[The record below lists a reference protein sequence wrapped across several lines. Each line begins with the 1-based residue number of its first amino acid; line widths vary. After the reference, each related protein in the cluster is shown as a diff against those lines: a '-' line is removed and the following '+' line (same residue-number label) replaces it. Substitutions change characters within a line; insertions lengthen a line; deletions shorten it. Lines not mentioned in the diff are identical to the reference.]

1 MRRRI
6 KVWMAMLMC
15 IVITCGMADIPV
27 KAAIYNNETG
37 THGGYDYELW
47 KDYGTTSMEL
57 GSGGTFSCSWSNIGN
72 ALFRKGKKFNST
84 QTYQQLGNISVDYG
98 CQYNPSGNSYLCIYG
113 WTKSPLVE
121 YYIVESWGTWRP
133 PGSTSKGTITV
144 DGGTYDVY
152 ETTRYNQPSIEGN
165 TTFQQYWSVR
175 TSKKTSGTISVSNHF
190 SQWESRGMRMGK
202 MYEIALTVEG
212 YQSSGNANVYQN
224 DIKIGGSTTG
234 GGGETTNPTPT
245 NVPTSRSAFTTI
257 EAEQYNS
264 RNSSSLEEIGTPDG
278 GKGIGY
284 IENGNTVT
292 YSNIDF
298 GNGANRFKAVVATEQ
313 DITIQVRKG
322 SATGTLLGT
331 LSVNGTG
338 GWDTYQELST
348 SISNV
353 SGVSDLVLV
362 FSGPVN
368 VDSFVFS
375 GNGGTTPVQ
384 AKDAYSTI
392 QAEDY
397 DLNSSTSMEMISTPD
412 GGNGIGYIENG
423 NTATYKNVDFGAGAT
438 SFTAYVATEQN
449 TNIELHLGSASG
461 ALIGTLSLSST
472 GGWNDYQNKSTTV
485 SNATGVHD
493 LVLVFSG
500 AVNVDSF
507 KFTGTAAPTTTPEP
521 TEEPTP
527 EPTTIPQPNTKSA
540 FSTIQA
546 EDYDSNSST
555 SMQTITTTNGGSGIG
570 YIENGNTATYK
581 NIDFGNGA
589 TSFSAYVAADF
600 DTSFELRLGSASGT
614 LIGTMNVNSTGG
626 WDTYQN
632 KTTTISNTTGV
643 HDLVLVFSNAV
654 NMDHFVFAGSGV
666 VPTTTPVPTQNPN
679 AKSAFT
685 TIQAEDYDSSNATNI
700 ETFTIDNGSA
710 IGYIEEGNAVTF
722 NNIDFGNGAS
732 SITAR
737 AATEM
742 SSTSIQIRSGSRT
755 GTLLGT
761 LTVSST
767 GSWDTYQNVSA
778 NITKTTGV
786 RDIVLVFSGPVNL
799 DSFVFKEGSASA
811 GGGSQTSQQANL
823 LNTYGSLF
831 GNIGTCINSY
841 QLNDATTMNVLKQQY
856 NSITLEN
863 EMKPDAILGSSP
875 SLISVQEARN
885 LGYYIPSNYSDSM
898 VPRLNFNTVDSVMQK
913 CAQNGIRMR
922 AHTLVWHSQT
932 PGWLFRQ
939 GFNGGSG
946 YVNSSVMNA
955 RLEFYV
961 KSMINHV
968 YNSPY
973 GDVVYAW
980 DIVNEHFHANNSG
993 WAAVYGNGKN
1003 VSFVRDAFR
1012 FASDA
1017 LTALGKRDSVKLF
1030 YNDYNT
1036 YEVSDDI
1043 VSLVNYINTNGK
1055 YCDGVGMQAHL
1066 DTGYPSADA
1075 FKNTLQKFLRAG
1087 FEVQITELDVTCNNA
1102 STQANYYYNLFS
1114 GILSLKKAGGN
1125 ITGITLWGLH
1135 DGMSW
1140 RSSQSPLLYS
1150 NLTTPKQAYNSVLK
1164 AFTDAGYHVGDTN

>member
-1 MRRRI
+1 
-6 KVWMAMLMC
+6 MLIC

-98 CQYNPSGNSYLCIYG
+98 CQYNPSANSYLYIYG

-234 GGGETTNPTPT
+234 GGETPNPTPT

-257 EAEQYNS
+257 EAEQYNG
-264 RNSSSLEEIGTPDG
+264 RNSSTLEEIGTPNG

-298 GNGANRFKAVVATEQ
+298 GNGANRFTAVVATEQ

-338 GWDTYQELST
+338 GWDTYQE
-348 SISNV
+348 
-353 SGVSDLVLV
+353 
-362 FSGPVN
+362 
-368 VDSFVFS
+368 
-375 GNGGTTPVQ
+375 
-384 AKDAYSTI
+384 
-392 QAEDY
+392 
-397 DLNSSTSMEMISTPD
+397 
-412 GGNGIGYIENG
+412 
-423 NTATYKNVDFGAGAT
+423 
-438 SFTAYVATEQN
+438 
-449 TNIELHLGSASG
+449 ASG

-493 LVLVFSG
+493 LVLVFS
-500 AVNVDSF
+500 
-507 KFTGTAAPTTTPEP
+507 
-521 TEEPTP
+521 
-527 EPTTIPQPNTKSA
+527 
-540 FSTIQA
+540 
-546 EDYDSNSST
+546 
-555 SMQTITTTNGGSGIG
+555 
-570 YIENGNTATYK
+570 
-581 NIDFGNGA
+581 
-589 TSFSAYVAADF
+589 
-600 DTSFELRLGSASGT
+600 
-614 LIGTMNVNSTGG
+614 
-626 WDTYQN
+626 
-632 KTTTISNTTGV
+632 
-643 HDLVLVFSNAV
+643 NAV
-654 NMDHFVFAGSGV
+654 NIDHFVFAGTGV
-666 VPTTTPVPTQNPN
+666 VPTTTPVPIQNPN

-700 ETFTIDNGSA
+700 EIFTIDNGSA
-710 IGYIEEGNAVTF
+710 IGYIEEGNAITF
-722 NNIDFGNGAS
+722 KNIDFGNGAA

-742 SSTSIQIRSGSRT
+742 SSTSIQIRSGSAA
-755 GTLLGT
+755 GSLLGT

-778 NITKTTGV
+778 NISKTTGV
-786 RDIVLVFSGPVNL
+786 RDIVFVFSGPVNL
-799 DSFVFKEGSASA
+799 DSFVFKEGSAST

-831 GNIGTCINSY
+831 GNIETCINSY
-841 QLNDATTMNVLKQQY
+841 QLNDATTMN
-856 NSITLEN
+856 
-863 EMKPDAILGSSP
+863 
-875 SLISVQEARN
+875 
-885 LGYYIPSNYSDSM
+885 
-898 VPRLNFNTVDSVMQK
+898 
-913 CAQNGIRMR
+913 C
-922 AHTLVWHSQT
+922 
-932 PGWLFRQ
+932 
-939 GFNGGSG
+939 
-946 YVNSSVMNA
+946 
-955 RLEFYV
+955 
-961 KSMINHV
+961 
-968 YNSPY
+968 
-973 GDVVYAW
+973 
-980 DIVNEHFHANNSG
+980 
-993 WAAVYGNGKN
+993 
-1003 VSFVRDAFR
+1003 
-1012 FASDA
+1012 
-1017 LTALGKRDSVKLF
+1017 
-1030 YNDYNT
+1030 
-1036 YEVSDDI
+1036 
-1043 VSLVNYINTNGK
+1043 
-1055 YCDGVGMQAHL
+1055 
-1066 DTGYPSADA
+1066 
-1075 FKNTLQKFLRAG
+1075 
-1087 FEVQITELDVTCNNA
+1087 
-1102 STQANYYYNLFS
+1102 
-1114 GILSLKKAGGN
+1114 
-1125 ITGITLWGLH
+1125 
-1135 DGMSW
+1135 
-1140 RSSQSPLLYS
+1140 
-1150 NLTTPKQAYNSVLK
+1150 
-1164 AFTDAGYHVGDTN
+1164 